1 MAGPLDGIRVLEV
14 ANWVAA
20 PAAAMLLSDLG
31 ASVIKVEP
39 PQGDISRGNIPSVA
53 NLAAPPPPNP
63 GFQLNNRNKRSI
75 CINLEFPEGREIVR
89 DLAKQADVMIT
100 NLTPRRVAK
109 FELGY
114 ETVKQ
119 LNPRLIY
126 ASVNAYGAKG
136 PERDRLGFDY
146 TAFWARSGIMS
157 LVGDRDGPPVV
168 TRPGFGDHTTAI
180 VIAYGVMIALFERE
194 HTGRG
199 QEVQA
204 SLLNT
209 AMFVLGG
216 DIQTALAGR
225 TPMPKHARVEPR
237 NPLSN
242 PYKAKDGRWIHFQM
256 GAADR
261 YWRGFCAALGLESI
275 RDDPRFQSLAS
286 RQEHSAELVPLIDAA
301 IARRTREEWG
311 DILDE
316 QGLVWS
322 PVQDV
327 DEVIADPQVAANGY
341 ITEVEDPNRGPLKTL
356 ATPVRLSESEIAAR
370 GPAPELG
377 QHTEEV
383 LLEQGCTWDEIVRL
397 RDAGAIGPSATPV
410 RPHAPDAGR

>member
-1 MAGPLDGIRVLEV
+1 MTGALDGIRVLEV

-39 PQGDISRGNIPSVA
+39 PQGDISRGTVASVA
-53 NLAAPPPPNP
+53 NLAAPPPANP
-63 GFQLNNRNKRSI
+63 GFLLNNRGKRGI
-75 CINLEFPEGREIVR
+75 CVNLEFPEGRDLVR
-89 DLAKQADVMIT
+89 NLAKQADVMIT
-100 NLTPRRVAK
+100 NLTPRRVAR

-114 ETVKQ
+114 ETIKE

-126 ASVNAYGAKG
+126 AAVNAYGAKG

-180 VIAYGVMIALFERE
+180 VLAYGIMIALFERE

-204 SLLNT
+204 SLLNS
-209 AMFVLGG
+209 AMWALGG

-225 TPMPKHARVEPR
+225 TPWPKHARVEPR

-242 PYKAKDGRWIHFQM
+242 PYRAKDGRWIHFQM

-261 YWRGFCAALGLESI
+261 YWPGFCAALGLEAV
-275 RDDPRFQSLAS
+275 RGDPRFQSLAT
-286 RQEHSAELVPLIDAA
+286 RQEHSAELVPIIDAA
-301 IARRTREEWG
+301 IAQRTREEWG

-316 QGLVWS
+316 HGLVWS
-322 PVQDV
+322 PVQEI
-327 DEVIADPQVAANGY
+327 DEVIVDPQVRANGY
-341 ITEVEDPNRGPLKTL
+341 ITEIDQPNLGRLETL
-356 ATPVRLSESEIAAR
+356 ATPVRLSESHIAPR

-397 RDAGAIGPSATPV
+397 RDSGAIGPA
-410 RPHAPDAGR
+410 H